1 MRTYSRIWTALI
13 LILLIPGIAYAAR
26 DIGLDVTLSSSS
38 ASHGG
43 NDEKFEAGD
52 TFYIHLALTNDEADV
67 NLTQADEVDVQ
78 IDVDGEELYDEIHY
92 ISGEIAPGDTTYIVI
107 SSSDF
112 DDVWKY
118 NLRSYECKDDMD
130 VEARISGDV
139 ESQSD
144 DARLSIEE
152 ASADDVLSISLD
164 PDQPTADGELVVT
177 VVDDDGDEVD
187 NAKVKFTE
195 LGSDVEWDESDEEWS
210 GRTDDGELS
219 IVLSKKFGK
228 PRGTYQV
235 DAYKSGYC
243 KDTITFEISKK
254 LVLTGP
260 FPDKPQAGNSF
271 TMKVTDEAGNALHFI
286 RVVISPDM
294 HIATSDSDGYAKFT
308 INNPGSYTAAAAST
322 DYDDAIPISLIV
334 YEMPSLSIG
343 VSPTNPM
350 VGETVTLTVTADGAT
365 VSGASLSVTLPTG
378 TEKSFTSSSS
388 GRVAYTPQ
396 YPGYHSID
404 ATKEDYDPG
413 SSSFTVLDTFNVAIP
428 DLASKQAGDEVSVIV
443 KDSSGNPVSGAMVS
457 VLGTAIAGSTGS
469 SGQYKFNLPK
479 TGTYTLH
486 VSKDSYTPKDIPLN
500 SLGALILQLSSK
512 NVGVGEIVKVT
523 VMDDSA
529 MKVYGNIQITKPDGT
544 RDTVIKDEYDYIPHE
559 PGTYAI
565 IVSKENYASAS
576 DTFEVTLSSIIF
588 ELSLEKNT
596 LKIMATS
603 EGEPASDVTITVTTP
618 TGARKEVVTDNEGI
632 GLLKADEN
640 GRYSVTTNDPSYESG
655 TVTIEKQGIS
665 SYIWWIILAIIMVLF
680 FILVVGAGIF
690 HWHFKKKGKVIK
702 VGGKKP
708 SLG

>member
-1 MRTYSRIWTALI
+1 MI
-13 LILLIPGIAYAAR
+13 LISGAVCAASR
-26 DIGLDVTLSSSS
+26 EVSLTVTVSSSS
-38 ASHGG
+38 SSHGG
-43 NDEKFEAGD
+43 SDETFEAGD
-52 TFYIHLALTNDEADV
+52 TIYVHLAITNDESDV
-67 NLTQADEVDVQ
+67 NITPDDD
-78 IDVDGEELYDEIHY
+78 IDVIIDIDGEKLYDETQNLG
-92 ISGEIAPGDTTYIVI
+92 SNLAPGQTDYIVL

-112 DDVWKY
+112 IDEWKY
-118 NLRSYECKDDMD
+118 NLRAYECKDDIE
-130 VEARISGDV
+130 VEARVSGDV
-139 ESQSD
+139 DSQTD
-144 DARLSIEE
+144 GARFTIEE
-152 ASADDVLSISLD
+152 AGSNDILSISLD
-164 PDQPTADGELVVT
+164 PEQPTADDELLIT

-187 NAKVKFTE
+187 NAKVKITE
-195 LGSDVEWDESDEEWS
+195 LGTDAEWDKSDDVWED
-210 GRTDDGELS
+210 RTDNGEVSL
-219 IVLSKKFGK
+219 IMSKKKFSK
-228 PRGTYQV
+228 PKGIYQV
-235 DAYKSGYC
+235 DAYLDGYC

-271 TMKVTDEAGNALHFI
+271 TMKVTDEAGNALRFI

-294 HIATSDSDGYAKFT
+294 HTATSDSDGYAKFT
-308 INNPGSYTAAAAST
+308 INNPGSYTAAAASV

-388 GRVAYTPQ
+388 GRVAYTAQ

-404 ATKEDYDPG
+404 ATKENHDSG
-413 SSSFTVLDTFNVAIP
+413 SSSFTVLDTLNVVVP

-576 DTFEVTLSSIIF
+576 DTIEVTLSSIIF
-588 ELSLEKNT
+588 ELTLEKDT

-618 TGARKEVVTDNEGI
+618 TGAHKEVVTDNDGI

-665 SYIWWIILAIIMVLF
+665 SYIWWIILAIILVLF

-702 VGGKKP
+702 VGGKKS